1 MRQFKGLAGGEMDV
15 VDPVTGCNIPDS
27 LDLCRRD
34 HTGGQ
39 AETDDTEI
47 GITFGDDPT
56 LGEEILID
64 RLFSTGH
71 ISVAMLVALTDRD
84 YHVTKHYRIQLP
96 NIVHM
101 TKQSEYMEA
110 FFGVELNQKFEDMI
124 SELKDAED
132 NLKALSAQI
141 GTLNQNISPEE
152 FKEVLKEA
160 RAIAY
165 ENAQQI
171 KDVRTFLDFYLKS
184 DKTSTHIILERDA
197 YMKIYQIFKW
207 DGSDVRDLKRWIK
220 ELREICDK
228 IGLNMRDLLNFKK
241 LTAQPVPEEL
251 AKFPVYA
258 LDRQGWCLTGAAFD
272 QVMHIDEVRE
282 KMEENNSS

>member
-1 MRQFKGLAGGEMDV
+1 
-15 VDPVTGCNIPDS
+15 
-27 LDLCRRD
+27 
-34 HTGGQ
+34 
-39 AETDDTEI
+39 
-47 GITFGDDPT
+47 
-56 LGEEILID
+56 
-64 RLFSTGH
+64 
-71 ISVAMLVALTDRD
+71 
-84 YHVTKHYRIQLP
+84 
-96 NIVHM
+96 M

-207 DGSDVRDLKRWIK
+207 DGSDVRDL
-220 ELREICDK
+220 
-228 IGLNMRDLLNFKK
+228 LNFKK

>member
-1 MRQFKGLAGGEMDV
+1 
-15 VDPVTGCNIPDS
+15 
-27 LDLCRRD
+27 
-34 HTGGQ
+34 
-39 AETDDTEI
+39 
-47 GITFGDDPT
+47 
-56 LGEEILID
+56 
-64 RLFSTGH
+64 
-71 ISVAMLVALTDRD
+71 
-84 YHVTKHYRIQLP
+84 
-96 NIVHM
+96 M

-124 SELKDAED
+124 NELKD
-132 NLKALSAQI
+132 S
-141 GTLNQNISPEE
+141 EE
-152 FKEVLKEA
+152 SLKELSRDIGKLGTNLGPDEA
-160 RAIAY
+160 KELNKELRAIAY

-184 DKTSTHIILERDA
+184 DKASTHIILERDA

-220 ELREICDK
+220 ELREITDK

-258 LDRQGWCLTGAAFD
+258 LDRQGWCLTGPAFD

-282 KMEENNSS
+282 KMEETNSS

>member
-1 MRQFKGLAGGEMDV
+1 
-15 VDPVTGCNIPDS
+15 
-27 LDLCRRD
+27 
-34 HTGGQ
+34 
-39 AETDDTEI
+39 
-47 GITFGDDPT
+47 
-56 LGEEILID
+56 
-64 RLFSTGH
+64 
-71 ISVAMLVALTDRD
+71 
-84 YHVTKHYRIQLP
+84 
-96 NIVHM
+96 M

-124 SELKDAED
+124 SELRDAEE

-141 GTLNQNISPEE
+141 GTLSQTLDPEE

-160 RAIAY
+160 RAISY

-184 DKTSTHIILERDA
+184 DKTSTHIILERDC

-220 ELREICDK
+220 ELKEICEK
-228 IGLNMRDLLNFKK
+228 IGLNMRDLVNFKK
-241 LTAQPVPEEL
+241 LTAQPVPDEL
-251 AKFPVYA
+251 AKFPVFA
-258 LDRQGWCLTGAAFD
+258 LDRQGWCLTSAAYD

-282 KMEENNSS
+282 KMGMDNPS

>member
-1 MRQFKGLAGGEMDV
+1 
-15 VDPVTGCNIPDS
+15 
-27 LDLCRRD
+27 
-34 HTGGQ
+34 
-39 AETDDTEI
+39 
-47 GITFGDDPT
+47 
-56 LGEEILID
+56 
-64 RLFSTGH
+64 
-71 ISVAMLVALTDRD
+71 
-84 YHVTKHYRIQLP
+84 
-96 NIVHM
+96 M

-124 SELKDAED
+124 LELKDAEESLKD
-132 NLKALSAQI
+132 LSKDIGKLGGNLGA
-141 GTLNQNISPEE
+141 EE
-152 FKEVLKEA
+152 AKELIKEC

-207 DGSDVRDLKRWIK
+207 DGADVRDLKRWIK
-220 ELREICDK
+220 ELKEITDK
-228 IGLNMRDLLNFKK
+228 IGLNMRDLINFKK

-258 LDRQGWCLTGAAFD
+258 LDRQGYCLTGPAFD
-272 QVMHIDEVRE
+272 IVMHIDEVRE
-282 KMEENNSS
+282 KIAEQNR